1 MGLELTKLNQWAR
14 AGVGSCW
21 DGGGAV
27 AVMEKQLGK
36 PVTGTAMA
44 ASGAAAAGAA
54 SDEGELGKCEME
66 ARTRAGGS

>member
-1 MGLELTKLNQWAR
+1 MSSRVALELTELNQWAW
-14 AGVGSCW
+14 AGAGSRW

-44 ASGAAAAGAA
+44 ASGAAATGAA
-54 SDEGELGKCEME
+54 SDEGVPGNAKW
-66 ARTRAGGS
+66 RRG